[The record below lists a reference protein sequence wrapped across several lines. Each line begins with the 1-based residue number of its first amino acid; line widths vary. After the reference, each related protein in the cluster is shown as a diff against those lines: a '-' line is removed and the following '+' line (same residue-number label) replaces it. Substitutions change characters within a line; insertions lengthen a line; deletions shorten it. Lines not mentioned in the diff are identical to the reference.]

1 MIKKQLMTD
10 EQTHQL
16 ESEHIVYEE
25 RLKQLHHLLIVM
37 ENEFNDI
44 RKVYLMATGKDITDE
59 DYMLQY
65 MDQFESL
72 LGIAINTSETH
83 KIKTKVR

>member
-1 MIKKQLMTD
+1 MTD

-16 ESEHIVYEE
+16 KSEHTVYEE
-25 RLKQLHHLLIVM
+25 RLKQLHHLLIIM
-37 ENEFNDI
+37 ENEFSDI
-44 RKVYLMATGKDITDE
+44 RKVYLMATGKEMDDE

-72 LGIAINTSETH
+72 LGIAIDSSGTER
-83 KIKTKVR
+83 TKSKLR